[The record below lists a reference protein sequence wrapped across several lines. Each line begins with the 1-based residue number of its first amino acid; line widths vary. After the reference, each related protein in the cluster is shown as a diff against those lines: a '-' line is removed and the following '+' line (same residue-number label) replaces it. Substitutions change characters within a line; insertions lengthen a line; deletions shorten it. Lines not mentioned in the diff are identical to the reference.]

1 MRAHL
6 NPRRDGGKLARM
18 SYRAQG
24 PFAVQSTPYPPYDTA
39 DGVTL
44 GRMTF
49 TKQFS
54 GDLEATSFV
63 EMLAARTP
71 IPNSAG
77 YVAIERIT
85 GTLQGKRGSFV
96 VQHTAT
102 VTRGQSSLVIT
113 VIPDSGTGE
122 LSGLAGGMKIDNSD
136 GKHSYD
142 FEYTLG

>member
-1 MRAHL
+1 
-6 NPRRDGGKLARM
+6 M

-24 PFAVQSTPYPPYDTA
+24 PFEVQPTPYPPYDSA

-49 TKQFS
+49 TKQFH
-54 GDLEATSFV
+54 GELEATSFV

-71 IPNSAG
+71 VANSAG

-85 GTLQGKRGSFV
+85 GSLHGKRGSFV
-96 VQHTAT
+96 VQHSAT
-102 VTRGQSSLVIT
+102 MTRGQPSLVIT
-113 VIPDSGTGE
+113 IVPDSGTGE
-122 LSGLAGGMKIDNSD
+122 LSGIAGGMKIDISD

-142 FEYTLG
+142 LEYTLG